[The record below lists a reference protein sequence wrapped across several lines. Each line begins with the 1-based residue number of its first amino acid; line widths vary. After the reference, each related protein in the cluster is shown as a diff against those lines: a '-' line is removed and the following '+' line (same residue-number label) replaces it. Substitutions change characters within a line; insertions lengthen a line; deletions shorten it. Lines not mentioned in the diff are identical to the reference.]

1 MRFVRFHLSG
11 LEGLA
16 ISNNGRLVG
25 LYADDPAFPGT
36 LDDIVARTKAGFDDA
51 ARILMSGSE
60 IPVDRIGY
68 LPPFS
73 KSKKLLCVGL
83 NYRDHSAESGYAQPQ
98 YPTIFARF
106 SSSII
111 AHGDAIVR
119 PTLSETLD
127 YEGEL
132 VAIIGKGGTK
142 IAEEDALEHV
152 AGYSIFN
159 DGSIREYQHFTPQWT
174 IGKNFDSTGAFGPEF
189 VTADELPPGCAG
201 LRLLTR
207 LNGQVVQDANIDDM
221 VFGIASLV
229 SILSRT
235 MTLEPGDLIIS
246 GTPAGIGAARKPP
259 LFMRPGDVCEVEI
272 ERIGVL
278 ANTIRDEEV
287 GGRVAA

>member
-11 LEGLA
+11 REGLA

-25 LYADDPAFPGT
+25 LYADDPTFPGT
-36 LDDIVARTKAGFDDA
+36 LDDIVARTKTGFDDA
-51 ARILMSGSE
+51 ARILMSGGE

-119 PTLSETLD
+119 PTLSESLD